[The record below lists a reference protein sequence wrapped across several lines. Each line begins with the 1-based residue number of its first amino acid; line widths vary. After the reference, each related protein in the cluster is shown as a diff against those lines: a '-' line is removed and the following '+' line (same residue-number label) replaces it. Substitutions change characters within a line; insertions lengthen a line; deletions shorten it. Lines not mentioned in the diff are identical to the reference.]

1 MCMSC
6 ISMTRPYMGVTLVIM
21 YENQNEFLKK
31 LLMKML
37 QNLPKNGIRKAAQ
50 TVDATS
56 VVLRRIKHQ

>member
-1 MCMSC
+1 MSC